1 MTKKKNVT
9 ASIDAT
15 PARHPTTQFFDIVGE
30 RCEEGKQN
38 DNSSG
43 HTAIEQGA

>member
-1 MTKKKNVT
+1 MTKEKNMT

-15 PARHPTTQFFDIVGE
+15 ARHSTTLFFDIVGE